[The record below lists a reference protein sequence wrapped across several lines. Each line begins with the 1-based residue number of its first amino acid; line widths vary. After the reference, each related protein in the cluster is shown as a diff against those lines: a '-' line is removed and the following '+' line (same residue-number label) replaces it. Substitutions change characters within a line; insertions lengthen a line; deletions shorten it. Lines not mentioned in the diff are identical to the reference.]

1 VPDELQPRLDFARE
15 LIYAAGDVAMGY
27 FERLATLTVSNKG
40 VQDVVSEADVEVERL
55 IKARIAEV
63 WPTDAFL
70 GEETGHAASGS
81 AGQSPGSTGIWVVD
95 PIDGTQPFLSGLG
108 TWCVSIA
115 YVRSGQVQFGLVNA
129 PAHRELF
136 VGGRGVPA
144 TRNELPI
151 HLHPGRALTDGMTY
165 LGCSARVTADDIVPV
180 FDRLMRRRGM
190 YVRNGSGALGICDV
204 ACGRLLGMIEPH
216 INSWDCLG
224 GIAVLEAAGG
234 VTNDYLVGDA
244 LLAGNWLVATT
255 PALYG
260 AMHEVL
266 RGTAVD

>member
-1 VPDELQPRLDFARE
+1 VSVPDDLQPRLDFARE
-15 LIYAAGDVAMGY
+15 LISAAGGVAMSY
-27 FERLATLTVSNKG
+27 FERLASLTVSNKG
-40 VQDVVSEADVEVERL
+40 VQDVVSEADVEVEQL
-55 IKARIAEV
+55 IKARITDA

-70 GEETGHAASGS
+70 GEETGHADF
-81 AGQSPGSTGIWVVD
+81 PGSTGIWVVD

-115 YVRSGQVQFGLVNA
+115 YVRAGRVQFGLVNA
-129 PAHRELF
+129 PAHHELF
-136 VGGRGVPA
+136 IGGLGVPA
-144 TRNELPI
+144 TRNDLPI
-151 HLHPGRALTDGMTY
+151 QLHPGTALTDGMTY

-224 GIAVLEAAGG
+224 AIAVLAAAGG
-234 VTNDYLVGDA
+234 VTNDYLAGDA
-244 LLAGNWLVATT
+244 LIAGNWLVATT

-266 RGTAVD
+266 RG